1 MKQVFINLPVENLE
15 KSMNFY
21 AQLGF
26 TSNPLFT
33 DDDQKCM
40 VWSEHI
46 YVMLM
51 PREKFSIYTGK
62 TIPDPEHYEAAN
74 YTLPVESLDR
84 VNEIVDRGLKA
95 GGTEPTP
102 TKDHGFMQL
111 RKLEDPDGHIW
122 DIIFLDISKFEKH
135 KQQVK

>member
-1 MKQVFINLPVENLE
+1 MKQVFINLPVENPE

-21 AQLGF
+21 TQLGF
-26 TSNPLFT
+26 SINPLFT

-51 PREKFSIYTGK
+51 PRERFNTYSGK
-62 TIPDPEHYEAAN
+62 TIPDLKKYEAAN

-84 VNEIVDRGLKA
+84 VNEMADSGLKA
-95 GGTEPTP
+95 GGTEPVPMT
-102 TKDHGFMQL
+102 DHGFMQL
-111 RKLEDPDGHIW
+111 RKLEDPDGHTW
-122 DIIFLDISKFEKH
+122 DIIFLDMTKFEEF
-135 KQQVK
+135 KQRV

>member
-26 TSNPLFT
+26 SNKQLFS
-33 DDDQKCM
+33 DDHQKCM
-40 VWSEHI
+40 VWCEQI

-51 PREKFSIYTGK
+51 SRETFRTYSRK
-62 TIPDPEHYEAAN
+62 TIPDTKNYVAAY

-84 VNEIVDRGLKA
+84 VNEIVESGLKA
-95 GGTEPTP
+95 GGKEPIQML
-102 TKDHGFMQL
+102 DEGFMQL
-111 RKLEDPDGHIW
+111 RRIEDLDGHIW
-122 DIIFLDISKFEKH
+122 DIIFMDLSKFRNG
-135 KQQVK
+135 